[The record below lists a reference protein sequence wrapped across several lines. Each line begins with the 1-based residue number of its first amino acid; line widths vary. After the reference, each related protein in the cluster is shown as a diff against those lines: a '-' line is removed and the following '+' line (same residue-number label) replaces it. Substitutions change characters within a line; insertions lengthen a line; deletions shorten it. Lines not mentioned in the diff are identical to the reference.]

1 MSIWLLPEGDLTP
14 DQMRAVEMAPDRHRV
29 ILGVAGSGKTQVL
42 VHRAAYLAKTYNIP
56 PERFRVFVFTNVVK
70 EYIRSGM
77 QFLGFPD
84 ETVCT
89 FDHWCRIFHERE
101 ISERLPRIETSKDEL
116 DFKQIRLAVL
126 RRLKSVRPPKKYLD
140 FILVDEGQDLSTQA
154 FEIMTLAANHVTVFA
169 DPMQQI
175 FEDGAGENEILQMM
189 GLRRENAILLGAYRN
204 SPYVA
209 ELAAHFIDSD
219 IRKKQYLSTVAVRQ
233 TVKERPLCYI
243 ASNHD
248 DAMDHLAEMVRLRT
262 LRNERVGII
271 VSQTKRVYGIA
282 KAMEERGIDI
292 EMAIPHRK
300 PGMPVTFDFNN
311 DRVKIATYHSAK
323 GLTFDSVLLPKI
335 TEEAFKTIS
344 REALRKRMLFV
355 GITRATQWVYLNTVR
370 GKESDTFYLLR
381 EAAAAGHLT
390 IQDRR
395 TTAGTSKK
403 ITQPY
408 DDYDIPF

>member
-1 MSIWLLPEGDLTP
+1 MSIWLLPRGDLTP
-14 DQMRAVEMAPDRHRV
+14 DQTRAVEMAPDRHRV

-42 VHRAAYLAKTYNIP
+42 VHRAAYLAETYNIP

-70 EYIRSGM
+70 EYIRSGI

-84 ETVCT
+84 ETVST
-89 FDHWCRIFHERE
+89 FDHWCRLFHEQE
-101 ISERLPRIETSKDEL
+101 ISKRLPRIELSKGEL
-116 DFKQIRLAVL
+116 DFKKIRLAVL

-189 GLRRENAILLGAYRN
+189 GLQRENAILLGAYRN

-219 IRKKQYLSTVAVRQ
+219 VRKKQYLSTLAVRQ
-233 TVKERPLCYI
+233 TAKERPLCYI
-243 ASNHD
+243 ASDHD
-248 DAMDHLAEMVRLRT
+248 DAMDHLAEVIRQRKL
-262 LRNERVGII
+262 LNERVGII
-271 VSQTKRVYGIA
+271 VSQKKKVHGIA
-282 KAMEERGIDI
+282 SAMKERGIDI
-292 EMAIPHRK
+292 EMAIPPQK
-300 PGMPVTFDFNN
+300 PGMPVSFDFNN

-323 GLTFDSVLLPKI
+323 ELTFDSVLLPKI

-370 GKESDTFYLLR
+370 GKEADTFDLLR
-381 EAAAAGHLT
+381 EAAAAGHLI

-395 TTAGTSKK
+395 VAAGISKK
-403 ITQPY
+403 VTRPS
-408 DDYDIPF
+408 DDYDMPF